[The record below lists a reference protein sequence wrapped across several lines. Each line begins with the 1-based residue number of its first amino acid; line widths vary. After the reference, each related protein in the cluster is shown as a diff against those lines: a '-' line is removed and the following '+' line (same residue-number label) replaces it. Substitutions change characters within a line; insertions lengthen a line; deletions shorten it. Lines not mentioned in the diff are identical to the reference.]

1 MGESHHHHH
10 HYSYLCVLPGGC
22 HHHHQLL
29 LSLCLDGCGVV
40 EGATTNNAT
49 THTFVSLSAEL
60 PPPPATIIERERERQ
75 KERTKERKKEKE
87 ERAHN
92 LCGGRE
98 APPPPPHYYLC
109 VWVVVG
115 APPPIRSVSFKGLTT
130 TTSNTSVS
138 LDTFTSTIH
147 LYFTSI
153 AHLHKDTKTT

>member
-1 MGESHHHHH
+1 MGGTITTTTITVFVCEWSWRRSHHDHH
-10 HYSYLCVLPGGC
+10 HYSYLCVCVFREGTTTTTATTIFVWAVGR
-22 HHHHQLL
+22 HHQQHCYTI
-29 LSLCLDGCGVV
+29 S
-40 EGATTNNAT
+40 
-49 THTFVSLSAEL
+49 VSGWWC
-60 PPPPATIIERERERQ
+60 
-75 KERTKERKKEKE
+75 
-87 ERAHN
+87 HN

-130 TTSNTSVS
+130 TISNTSVS

-153 AHLHKDTKTT
+153 AHLHKDNTTTHG

>member
-1 MGESHHHHH
+1 M
-10 HYSYLCVLPGGC
+10 
-22 HHHHQLL
+22 
-29 LSLCLDGCGVV
+29 
-40 EGATTNNAT
+40 EGDTTNNAT

-60 PPPPATIIERERERQ
+60 PPPPATIIERERER
-75 KERTKERKKEKE
+75 ERKNERKKERKRKE
-87 ERAHN
+87 ERKKETEEREHN

-130 TTSNTSVS
+130 TISNTSVS

-153 AHLHKDTKTT
+153 AHLHKDNTTTHG